1 MSQPSATRAGARARP
16 LSPHLSIYRM
26 TITMA
31 MSIVHRITG
40 GALYFGTLLVIWWLV
55 AAASSESYFDFV
67 SWVFG
72 SWIGRL
78 VLLGYTWALMHHMLG
93 GIRHLVWDTGA
104 ALEKHT
110 ASKLAWATLAAS
122 LALTLLIWIAGYAAR
137 GGL

>member
-1 MSQPSATRAGARARP
+1 MSRSPATRQRP
-16 LSPHLSIYRM
+16 LSPHLTIYRPP
-26 TITMA
+26 ITMT

-40 GALYFGTLLVIWWLV
+40 GALYFGTLLVVWWLV
-55 AAASSESYFDFV
+55 AAASSEAYFDFV

-72 SWIGRL
+72 SWIGRI

-93 GIRHLVWDTGA
+93 GIRHLIWDTGA

-122 LALTLLIWIAGYAAR
+122 LALTLLVWIAGYAAR